1 MTPILVKK
9 IEKTVTLKH
18 FSFLRVWSGI
28 IIESR
33 IRVVTWFY
41 IFLPEAARYS
51 DRFMFRQI
59 YVQTNWGVVIPTDK
73 KMYNP
78 FVPSDIFLIF
88 NTNQGYLFFYTY
100 PSSQISFQIP
110 YLTNFSTEKKFC
122 WTRFLALAQ
131 NFVNFVGQKYFLNL
145 RT

>member
-1 MTPILVKK
+1 MVKK

-88 NTNQGYLFFYTY
+88 NTNQRYLFFYTY
-100 PSSQISFQIP
+100 PSSQISFK
-110 YLTNFSTEKKFC
+110 YLIGQTFRRRKNFG
-122 WTRFLALAQ
+122 
-131 NFVNFVGQKYFLNL
+131 GQDFWHWLKISSILWVKNIF
-145 RT
+145 